1 MTSYPIKVS
10 ILNKVIDENV
20 LCREVKILLNIK
32 SSLTARKK
40 TDDH

>member
-10 ILNKVIDENV
+10 TLNKVIDENV
-20 LCREVKILLNIK
+20 LCRKVKILLNIK
-32 SSLTARKK
+32 LSLTARKK